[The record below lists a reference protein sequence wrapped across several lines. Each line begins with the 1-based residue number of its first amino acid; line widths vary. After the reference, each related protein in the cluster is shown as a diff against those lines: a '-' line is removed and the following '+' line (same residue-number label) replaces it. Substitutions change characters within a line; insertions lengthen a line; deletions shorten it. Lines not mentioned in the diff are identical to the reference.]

1 MASLAIEDEEVL
13 DLLER
18 DASWTDVLDQED
30 AKFEGHRSNLH
41 RKVQQYDDDDV
52 WDPWH
57 EDVSCRN
64 SHSCHPSNFEL
75 ETKLNLTHFSFFLP
89 FFDLRS
95 LHPTF
100 SLVTREV

>member
-1 MASLAIEDEEVL
+1 MLNQFQAVWDSDMADCESMVRRRRRIMASLAIEDEEVL

-18 DASWTDVLDQED
+18 DASWTDVLDEED
-30 AKFEGHRSNLH
+30 AKFEGRRSSLH

-64 SHSCHPSNFEL
+64 SHSCIRQ
-75 ETKLNLTHFSFFLP
+75 TLNWK
-89 FFDLRS
+89 RN
-95 LHPTF
+95 
-100 SLVTREV
+100 